1 MIAAIEGV
9 LEARGPDWVQ
19 VRVGGLSLRLA
30 VPAFTLEALPSPG
43 ERVRLRTH
51 LHLREDIIA
60 LYGFATGEEVSLF
73 ELLIEVPRV
82 GPKLALALLSAFRP
96 ERLAQAIASEEVA
109 LLSQV
114 PGVGKKTA
122 SRLALELKDKLG
134 PLSRLVGTRPV
145 GPGSAEVIAA
155 LAALG
160 YTAMEA
166 AQAAARLPADADL
179 SLEEKVRLALRH
191 FGGG

>member
-1 MIAAIEGV
+1 MIVAIEGV

-19 VRVGGLSLRLA
+19 VRLGGLSLHLA

-60 LYGFATGEEVSLF
+60 LYGFASGEEVALF

-134 PLSRLVGTRPV
+134 PLAAAAPRPA